1 MFGISFSEILLI
13 IVIAVIIFGPEQLPG
28 IARKAGQ
35 LVATFRNMG
44 MNLRSQF
51 YEQSGL
57 NQFENIRQEVQTTLL
72 QLKQQ
77 IQQPLAETITPHDF
91 FDNEDTQLSEYYFL
105 YQPELDFDRQPELFD
120 TPDNHGI

>member
-13 IVIAVIIFGPEQLPG
+13 LVIAVIIFGPEQLPG
-28 IARKAGQ
+28 IARKTGA
-35 LVATFRNMG
+35 LVASLRNMG

-57 NQFENIRQEVQTTLL
+57 NQFENIRQEVQATLF

-77 IQQPLAETITPHDF
+77 IHSPAENAASDMERFTEP
-91 FDNEDTQLSEYYFL
+91 ESQLSEYYFL
-105 YQPELDFDRQPELFD
+105 YQPELDFERQPELFD
-120 TPDNHGI
+120 EQDHHGI

>member
-13 IVIAVIIFGPEQLPG
+13 LVIAVIIFGPEQLPG
-28 IARKAGQ
+28 IARKTGH
-35 LVATFRNMG
+35 LVASLRNMG

-57 NQFENIRQEVQTTLL
+57 NQFENIRQEVQATLF

-77 IQQPLAETITPHDF
+77 IQLPSESALSNVEL
-91 FDNEDTQLSEYYFL
+91 FDDPQSNLSEYYFL
-105 YQPELDFDRQPELFD
+105 YQPELDFERQPELFD
-120 TPDNHGI
+120 GLDNHGV